1 MKSLSFII
9 AYKPFKKIDKFH
21 CYNENNLNKPLTSHM
36 LKQFLIWRVKNISQ
50 KQFILIMSLIVGVG
64 SGLIA
69 VLIKNTA
76 HNLGGIK
83 NFSLGEYNGFIS
95 KSKLFN
101 KYRQKLVE
109 FSEE

>member
-1 MKSLSFII
+1 
-9 AYKPFKKIDKFH
+9 
-21 CYNENNLNKPLTSHM
+21 M

-76 HNLGGIK
+76 HNLGGILK
-83 NFSLGEYNGFIS
+83 NLKHLILIT
-95 KSKLFN
+95 LF
-101 KYRQKLVE
+101 YSYL
-109 FSEE
+109 S

>member
-21 CYNENNLNKPLTSHM
+21 CYNENNLNKPLSSHM

-76 HNLGGIK
+76 HDL
-83 NFSLGEYNGFIS
+83 
-95 KSKLFN
+95 
-101 KYRQKLVE
+101 
-109 FSEE
+109 